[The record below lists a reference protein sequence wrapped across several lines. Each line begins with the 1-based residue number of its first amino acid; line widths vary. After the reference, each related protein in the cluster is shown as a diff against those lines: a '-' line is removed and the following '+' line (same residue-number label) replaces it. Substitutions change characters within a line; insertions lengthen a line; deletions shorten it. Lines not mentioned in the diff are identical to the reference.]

1 MTAPR
6 QNTPVKS
13 LTVAA
18 LMLLLRN
25 DVTAWAKPLGGTVS
39 VASERFNALE
49 LLQQQP
55 GAMRVVISYGG
66 WKKRG
71 DYEETRAV
79 DHTFKFC
86 ISTARVLTAIAG
98 DGMIVPVA
106 GKTPLFE
113 LTDKLSAKLRAIEL
127 PDGSTEGTLDLI
139 ECGEVTTPEGTR
151 VDAYEITATLGAT
164 QSDTQ

>member
-1 MTAPR
+1 MSAG
-6 QNTPVKS
+6 TPANKP

-25 DVTAWAKPLGGTVS
+25 DLTAWAKPLGGSVS
-39 VASERFNALE
+39 IASERFNALE
-49 LLQQQP
+49 LMQQQP
-55 GAMRVVISYGG
+55 GALRVIVSYGG

-71 DYEETRAV
+71 DYEETAAV

-86 ISTARVLTAIAG
+86 ISTARILTAIAG

-113 LTDKLSAKLRAIEL
+113 LTDKLGARLRSVEF
-127 PDGSTEGTLDLI
+127 PDGVTECTLDLI
-139 ECGEVTTPEGTR
+139 ECSEVTTPEGTR
-151 VDAYEITATLGAT
+151 VDAYEITASLGAT